1 MTEPDKIT
9 ESELIT
15 QILLAHSHGPTRLFR
30 YNVGVAWQGRVL
42 EHTAVRLVLA
52 YPRAVRLGVEGQ
64 SDLIGWHAGRFLSI
78 ETKVAPRR
86 PTAAQ
91 RRFLD
96 LVCAAVGLGGV
107 AYSVEDAARIIRG
120 SV

>member
-1 MTEPDKIT
+1 MT

-30 YNVGVAWQGRVL
+30 FNVGVAWQGRVI
-42 EHTAVRLVLA
+42 EHTAVRLVLEH
-52 YPRAVRLGVEGQ
+52 PRAVRLGAEGQ
-64 SDLIGWHAGRFLSI
+64 SDLIGWHAGRFLSV

-91 RRFLD
+91 LRFLD
-96 LVCAAVGLGGV
+96 LVCRSGGLGGV
-107 AYSVEDAARIIRG
+107 AYSVEDVERIIRG
-120 SV
+120 VV